1 MEKNMEKILF
11 SLENWDSI
19 IETNRPNG
27 SSKTWYLNELG
38 KLTPPLMWG
47 YWNFFT
53 EDDKFFNLNNFKILT
68 RPNYIDVM
76 EFVTQDELNNR
87 SHIYLINVQNPP
99 FFVLNRDIGFSCVS
113 EKYLDDVRNG
123 KCKIVIAMIFEGY
136 SGGPNNID
144 FEIIEEWR
152 IKSNLP
158 EYSVYFVTGNL
169 LADEIP
175 HKKGLKINARGVHNF
190 EPWNKYSGPI
200 VEFNPIDDKYLYLSY
215 NRQPRPHRINF
226 FIKLLRGN
234 IIHRGKM
241 SFNKINKPIM
251 AYLTEEET
259 KYIVEN
265 TPISI
270 DSDLDLHYNY
280 AINLNKGNHEHTF
293 ISVVTETL
301 AESGILFLSEKIW
314 KPILLG
320 HPFMVFGSK
329 GTLNYLKSLGYKTFD
344 KWIDE
349 TYDEIEDSDQ
359 RCVRIVMELK
369 KFENKTIE
377 ELKEIRR
384 EMVEIC
390 QYNQNHFKT
399 LYEQNYNEHAY
410 SHKIESLF
418 KEIWEEIKNN

>member
-1 MEKNMEKILF
+1 
-11 SLENWDSI
+11 
-19 IETNRPNG
+19 
-27 SSKTWYLNELG
+27 
-38 KLTPPLMWG
+38 
-47 YWNFFT
+47 
-53 EDDKFFNLNNFKILT
+53 
-68 RPNYIDVM
+68 
-76 EFVTQDELNNR
+76 
-87 SHIYLINVQNPP
+87 
-99 FFVLNRDIGFSCVS
+99 
-113 EKYLDDVRNG
+113 
-123 KCKIVIAMIFEGY
+123 MIFEGY
-136 SGGPNNID
+136 SGVPNNID